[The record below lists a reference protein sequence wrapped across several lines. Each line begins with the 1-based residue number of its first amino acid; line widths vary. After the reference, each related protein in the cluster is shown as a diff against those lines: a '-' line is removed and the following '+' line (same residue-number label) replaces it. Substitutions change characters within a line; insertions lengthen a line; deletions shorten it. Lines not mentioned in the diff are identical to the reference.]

1 MFKFG
6 VSCTV
11 VVTEAVE
18 LWDHPKITAFYP
30 SDAMLAWVVCIIYGP
45 VSVSSQYS
53 VETAERIELIF
64 GMGASFLL
72 SYTVLKGNL
81 ATFKK

>member
-1 MFKFG
+1 
-6 VSCTV
+6 
-11 VVTEAVE
+11 
-18 LWDHPKITAFYP
+18 
-30 SDAMLAWVVCIIYGP
+30 MLAWIVGIIYGP

-64 GMGASFLL
+64 GLGASFLL

-81 ATFKK
+81 ATSKM